1 MKTLFI
7 VATHGDEGFSIPVL
21 KKIEQKF
28 DKKKYSYNWIVG
40 NPLALEKKIRFVDV
54 DLNRNAPG
62 SAHSKYYEQKRA
74 SEIMQIAQGYDVVI
88 DILGAKS
95 NCGICTI
102 ISLPSFNNLLLAS
115 QMNCQNNVL
124 WYSSNSKKSGP
135 LNQHIGKP
143 AIELEC
149 GPKSDKKIQQQ
160 LYKLLTNY
168 LKRKEKIIFSEGL
181 HWYAVAEKLNKV
193 NFPKNIRDFIETK
206 NKVIPFLSENTY
218 LDGSFYNV
226 KKIKFSTLAT
236 QDIN

>member
-88 DILGAKS
+88 DIHGAKS
-95 NCGICTI
+95 
-102 ISLPSFNNLLLAS
+102 
-115 QMNCQNNVL
+115 NCQNNVL